1 MNRLPPRLHSL
12 ATLAAVVALTAST
25 AYWALQLFKP
35 PQRAI
40 AVVPVQ
46 ETPPPPIDAALGLF
60 GGQATAAA
68 PASSYELRG
77 VVAARNG
84 RGSVAI
90 IAANGDTPKAYP
102 VGKELAPG
110 VTVQDV
116 QPRYVTLLE
125 GGVQKRLDL
134 LPDTGMSSTTAAP
147 LAPVNRAAP
156 PPVQIQPQQSQLQPQ
171 GQAGMPVQAPAPSA
185 TPLVSPPAGT
195 PVGPPGQPAPVQSAP
210 AQRVITQ

>member
-1 MNRLPPRLHSL
+1 MNRLPYL

-35 PQRAI
+35 QQRPI
-40 AVVPVQ
+40 AAVAVQ

-60 GGQATAAA
+60 GGQSTVAT
-68 PASSYELRG
+68 PSSYELRG

-90 IAANGDTPKAYP
+90 IAANGDVPKAYP

-110 VTVQDV
+110 VTVQEV

-134 LPDTGMSSTTAAP
+134 LPDAGMSSTTAAP
-147 LAPVNRAAP
+147 LPPASRAAP
-156 PPVQIQPQQSQLQPQ
+156 PVSQP
-171 GQAGMPVQAPAPSA
+171 MPSA
-185 TPLVSPPAGT
+185 TPMVAPPAGT
-195 PVGPPGQPAPVQSAP
+195 PVGPPGQAAPVQTAPVQSP
-210 AQRVITQ
+210 TTGQ

>member
-1 MNRLPPRLHSL
+1 MNRLPPHLHSL

-35 PQRAI
+35 QQRPI

-46 ETPPPPIDAALGLF
+46 ETPPPPVDAALGLF
-60 GGQATAAA
+60 GGQATVVT
-68 PASSYELRG
+68 ASAYELRG

-116 QPRYVTLLE
+116 QPRYVTLLD

-134 LPDTGMSSTTAAP
+134 LPDAGMSSTTAAP

-156 PPVQIQPQQSQLQPQ
+156 PVQVQPPPQQFPPQ
-171 GQAGMPVQAPAPSA
+171 QQAGTPAPSA
-185 TPLVSPPAGT
+185 TPLVTPPPGT
-195 PVGPPGQPAPVQSAP
+195 PVGAPGQPAPLQSAP
-210 AQRVITQ
+210 VQRIITQ

>member
-1 MNRLPPRLHSL
+1 MNRLPHHLPSL

-25 AYWALQLFKP
+25 AYWGLQLFKP
-35 PQRAI
+35 EQRPI

-46 ETPPPPIDAALGLF
+46 DIPPAPADAAMGLF
-60 GGQATAAA
+60 GGQAVAAA

-77 VVAARNG
+77 VVAARDG

-90 IAANGDTPKAYP
+90 IAANGETPKAYP

-116 QPRYVTLLE
+116 QPRYVTLLD

-134 LPDTGMSSTTAAP
+134 LPDAGMSSTTAAP
-147 LAPVNRAAP
+147 LPPVNRAAP
-156 PPVQIQPQQSQLQPQ
+156 PPVTPVPAPQ
-171 GQAGMPVQAPAPSA
+171 PAPSA
-185 TPLVSPPAGT
+185 TPMVAPPAGT
-195 PVGPPGQPAPVQSAP
+195 PVGPAGQPAPVQTAP
-210 AQRVITQ
+210 VQRPTTGQ